1 MAKVIKTKEI
11 VKEVAINPAT
21 SRNVIIIGT
30 ELSQYLK
37 TGKEYL
43 VNSKLAKTLVQKGS
57 AIYKQ

>member
-43 VNSKLAKTLVQKGS
+43 VNSKLANTLVQKGS